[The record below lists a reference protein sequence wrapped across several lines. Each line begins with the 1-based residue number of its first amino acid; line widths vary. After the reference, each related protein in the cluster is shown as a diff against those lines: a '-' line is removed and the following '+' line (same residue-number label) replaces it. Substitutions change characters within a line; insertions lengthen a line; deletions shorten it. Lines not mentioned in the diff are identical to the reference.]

1 MASDES
7 DVLAQN
13 KAFYNAFRQLDLEA
27 METVWSQTE
36 ADACIHPGWPI
47 LRGWDRVR
55 DSWAGIFGDAGYM
68 RVEPTDIE
76 ILLSGDVARVTCVE
90 NIYSVH
96 GGLTMQGRIAATN
109 LFQRTGEGWRMVL
122 HHGSPIGA
130 TAATGPSDEA

>member
-1 MASDES
+1 MSDES

-13 KAFYNAFRQLDLEA
+13 KAFYSAFRTLDIDA
-27 METVWSQTE
+27 MGAVWSGTE

-47 LRGWDRVR
+47 LRGWEEVEA
-55 DSWAGIFGDAGYM
+55 SFAGIFRDAGYM
-68 RVEPTDIE
+68 RIEPTDIE

-96 GGLTMQGRIAATN
+96 GGMTMQGRVAATN
-109 LFQRTGEGWRMVL
+109 LFQRTGHGWRMVL

-130 TAATGPSDEA
+130 TAAGSPVDES